1 MNGFRPTRFQILP
14 PVIKNLIII
23 NALVFFAQLTLP
35 RMLHVDIDQMFALHY
50 WGSPLFHWYQFITHM
65 FMHGSFE
72 HIFFNMFALWMF
84 GSILENVWGPR
95 RFLSFYL
102 ICGIGAAFFYMLTL
116 TWRFHHI
123 LQETGITE
131 EQVQNWWY
139 LYTHH
144 ISGTFAMLPDKIQE
158 IWIVPTLGA
167 SGAIFGVLVA
177 FGYMFPNSMIYIYF
191 FFPLKAKYFVTIY
204 ILIELFL
211 GIQNSAGDN
220 VAHFAHLGGALV
232 GFVLMKAWDRH
243 HHTPY
248 DY

>member
-1 MNGFRPTRFQILP
+1 
-14 PVIKNLIII
+14 
-23 NALVFFAQLTLP
+23 
-35 RMLHVDIDQMFALHY
+35 
-50 WGSPLFHWYQFITHM
+50 
-65 FMHGSFE
+65 MHGSFE

-116 TWRFHHI
+116 TRRFHHI